1 MSLSKSEFTILNA
14 LADTPE
20 RSSQRKLAAET
31 GLSLGT
37 VNSALASCTEKGYVD
52 GYTVT
57 EEGLRQLE
65 PYTVDNAIIMAAG
78 LSSRFA
84 PISYEKPKGL
94 LRVKGEILVERLIE
108 QLLERGISDITVVVG
123 YKKEY
128 FFYLKAKYG
137 VRIVTNPDYATKNN
151 ASTLWCVRN
160 QLGNTYVC
168 VSDIY
173 FEENPFVR
181 HVWKAYYASEHVD
194 GPTQEWCLTTTK
206 SGRITKVKVGGEDA
220 EVMMGEAYFDRAFS
234 KQFVELLERTHDM
247 PETDGKLWEDL
258 YVESIKDFDM
268 VAKNHPAGTV
278 HEFDHLD
285 DLRTFDPDFMQNVD
299 SDIFNNIVSV
309 LHCDRS
315 QIHDFYPLVDSLT
328 NLSCHFAVDDD
339 EYVYRHPGVGT
350 EKMIDRAGEEA
361 ALRLAKKLGLD
372 TTFIYEDQKKGWKIS
387 SFVKNA
393 RQLDPH
399 EPAQL
404 KRAMEMCR
412 QLHECGA
419 TLERKFD
426 FWDEGLHY
434 EDLLLAFGPIE
445 VPGYYELKEK
455 VGRLRAYAAQDGYEP
470 CISHNDFFYL
480 NFLLDED
487 DRFNLIDWEYAG
499 MSDPAND
506 FGTFTVCCELSE
518 DEANQAIDFYFGR
531 EATFEERRHFW
542 VFVVLAGWCW
552 YIWSLEKEEEGD
564 NIGEWL
570 YIYYSYAVDYVDKI
584 LSWYEQA

>member
-1 MSLSKSEFTILNA
+1 MSLTKNEFQILEV
-14 LADTPE
+14 LSSVPE
-20 RSSQRKLAAET
+20 RFSQRKLATAS

-37 VNSALASCTEKGYVD
+37 VNATLAQCTQKGLLD

-57 EEGLRQLE
+57 DKGYEELE
-65 PYTVDNAIIMAAG
+65 PYTVDNAVIMAAG

-94 LRVKGEILVERLIE
+94 LRVRGEVLIERQIE

-128 FFYLKAKYG
+128 FFYLRSKYG
-137 VRIVTNPDYATKNN
+137 VRIVVNPDYATKNN
-151 ASTLWCVRN
+151 VSTLWRVRHL
-160 QLGNTYVC
+160 LGNTYIC
-168 VSDIY
+168 SSDIY
-173 FEENPFVR
+173 YEENPFKR
-181 HVWKAYYASEHVD
+181 HVYQAYYASEHVD
-194 GPTQEWCLTTTK
+194 GPTNEWCMTTNK
-206 SGRITKVKVGGEDA
+206 AGRITKVVIGGSNADI
-220 EVMMGEAYFDRAFS
+220 MLGEAYFDRTFS
-234 KQFVELLERTHDM
+234 RDFVALLKSEYTN
-247 PETDGKLWEDL
+247 PETDSKLWEDL
-258 YVESIKDFDM
+258 YVEHIKDFDM
-268 VAKNHPAGTV
+268 VIKLHPRGTI
-278 HEFDHLD
+278 HEFDSLD
-285 DLRTFDPDFMQNVD
+285 ELRGFDPDFIQNVD

-309 LHCDRS
+309 LGCDRS

-328 NLSCHFAVDDD
+328 NLSCHFAVGDD

-361 ALRLAKKLGLD
+361 ALRLAKELGLD
-372 TTFIYEDQKKGWKIS
+372 STFVYEDQKKGWKIS

-399 EPAQL
+399 DPVQL
-404 KRAMEMCR
+404 ERAMTMCR

-434 EDLLLAFGPIE
+434 EDLLLEFGPID

-487 DRFNLIDWEYAG
+487 DNLNLIDWEYAG

-506 FGTFTVCCELSE
+506 FGTFSVCCELSE

-531 EATFEERRHFW
+531 PATFEERRHFW

-552 YIWSLEKEEEGD
+552 YVWSLEKEEEGD